1 MTVMNISKEL
11 QEINKWLDQ
20 IIWEVNKFNETIE
33 DLAARNN
40 FRITDTKEE

>member
-1 MTVMNISKEL
+1 MSLLQEL

-33 DLAARNN
+33 DLAARYDH
-40 FRITDTKEE
+40 RITDTTQK